1 MRRKRKNNY
10 IIILVVAIVLI
21 GLALFSVHNVHHRTK
36 VTTNTSYQVNETA
49 TLNKSTQLYSSLKAS
64 KSTTLSA
71 STTVKVKKYYLVTAD
86 DQKTTYAQV
95 SLNGKNYY
103 VKAKNLALTMN
114 NSVNK
119 YIAQLGY
126 PHAKITK
133 KIYKQF
139 EKRSY
144 KTTSG
149 KPKGVVIH
157 DTGTDYST
165 LSGEVNYMEQNY
177 KTDDVFVH
185 TFVDASQI
193 LNIANTKYMAQ
204 GAGPKA
210 NPYYVQ
216 FEMPHEYS
224 AKGFATQTANAAY
237 YTAYILRK
245 NNLPVTKGTKSGSGT
260 VWTHD
265 MVSNYLGGTDHEDPT
280 SYWEDTAEQYFGSS
294 YNINDFIEL
303 VQAYYNQL
311 GSTNN

>member
-1 MRRKRKNNY
+1 MKRKRKNNY
-10 IIILVVAIVLI
+10 TTIVIAVILMC
-21 GLALFSVHNVHHRTK
+21 LALFFGYKLHQRTK
-36 VTTNTSYQVNETA
+36 LTTNTSYRVNETA
-49 TLNKSTQLYSSLKAS
+49 TLNKATQLYSSLEAN
-64 KSTTLSA
+64 KSTTLSS
-71 STTVKVKKYYLVTAD
+71 STAVKVLKYYLVTVD
-86 DQKTTYAQV
+86 GQKTTYAQV
-95 SLNGKNYY
+95 SLNGKKYY
-103 VKAKNLALTMN
+103 VKAKNLTLTMV

-119 YIAQLGY
+119 YVARLGY

-133 KIYKQF
+133 KIYQQF

-144 KTTSG
+144 NTTSG

-157 DTGTDYST
+157 DTGTEYST
-165 LSGEVNYMEQNY
+165 LSGEVNYMEENY
-177 KTDDVFVH
+177 KADDIFVH
-185 TFVDASQI
+185 TFVDASKI

-224 AKGFATQTANAAY
+224 AKSFATQTANAAY
-237 YTAYILRK
+237 YTAYLLRK
-245 NNLPVTKGTKSGSGT
+245 NNLPVTKGTKSGTGT

-280 SYWEDTAEQYFGSS
+280 SYWSDTAEQYFGSD
-294 YNINDFIEL
+294 YDINDFIEL

-311 GSTNN
+311 GNS

>member
-1 MRRKRKNNY
+1 M
-10 IIILVVAIVLI
+10 VLI
-21 GLALFSVHNVHHRTK
+21 CLVCFWGRSVQQRTK
-36 VTTNTSYQVNETA
+36 TTTDTSYRVNETA
-49 TLNKSTQLYSSLKAS
+49 TLNKSAQLYSSLKSS

-71 STTVKVKKYYLVTAD
+71 NATVKVKKYYLVTTD

-95 SLNGKNYY
+95 SLNGKKYY
-103 VKAKNLALTMN
+103 VKANNLTLTMT

-119 YIAQLGY
+119 YVAQLGY

-133 KIYKQF
+133 KIYQQF

-144 KTTSG
+144 NTASG

-157 DTGTDYST
+157 DTGTEYST

-280 SYWEDTAEQYFGSS
+280 SYWEDTAEQYFGSD

-311 GSTNN
+311 GN